1 MEKIK
6 LQLSAQKSDETLYTN
21 WQISK
26 ISNDFSE
33 FYYKS
38 VLLHD
43 ISTNIDRGVLKN
55 HVIIFNS
62 SININNQYS
71 KYSTPELD
79 LSNPADILKYY
90 HLGSPIS
97 LHPNRQIL
105 ILHELFEAY
114 RVYFSLIN
122 KYKLNLG
129 SKKDDL
135 SILYGIS
142 LEYLDKRLD
151 LQLVTFFESR
161 VIENNEF
168 LSERKDE
175 CIKEIRTHFKNHE
188 DKFKKIIED
197 LDERKPSKQFNYV
210 FNRFE
215 RPIVGIKLTNDK
227 FKLLGSD
234 FFVQSKF
241 TYSNSRF
248 LETNS
253 IKQNS
258 PLEII
263 LTMSPIIIPN
273 LLLILREKKSLLMQ
287 QSTNN
292 NLDQEIANLDQEINH
307 IYSLAQSEGITLSNT
322 TQLSEL
328 QYTVIKKGKSV
339 LDELETKVI

>member
-1 MEKIK
+1 M
-6 LQLSAQKSDETLYTN
+6 
-21 WQISK
+21 
-26 ISNDFSE
+26 
-33 FYYKS
+33 
-38 VLLHD
+38 
-43 ISTNIDRGVLKN
+43 
-55 HVIIFNS
+55 
-62 SININNQYS
+62 
-71 KYSTPELD
+71 
-79 LSNPADILKYY
+79 
-90 HLGSPIS
+90 
-97 LHPNRQIL
+97 
-105 ILHELFEAY
+105 
-114 RVYFSLIN
+114 
-122 KYKLNLG
+122 
-129 SKKDDL
+129 
-135 SILYGIS
+135 
-142 LEYLDKRLD
+142 
-151 LQLVTFFESR
+151 
-161 VIENNEF
+161 
-168 LSERKDE
+168 
-175 CIKEIRTHFKNHE
+175 
-188 DKFKKIIED
+188 
-197 LDERKPSKQFNYV
+197 DERKPSKQFNYV